1 MDVDL
6 DFWTVDVTDAFL
18 MVRQPE
24 AEKTF
29 VDVHEKLYRLGRVLP
44 GQRTAASRWFD
55 EFKPKSEKHGLECD
69 VMQPTLTR
77 KNQQPHEKG
86 SRLYVTIHV
95 DDLLV
100 IGDER
105 AAFTF
110 LQKFEAEEGWKL
122 EKKGPFGLQV

>member
-1 MDVDL
+1 M
-6 DFWTVDVTDAFL
+6 T
-18 MVRQPE
+18 R
-24 AEKTF
+24 
-29 VDVHEKLYRLGRVLP
+29 HEKLYRLGRVLP

-55 EFKPKSEKHGLECD
+55 EFKQKSEKHGLECD

-110 LQKFEAEEGWKL
+110 LQSE
-122 EKKGPFGLQV
+122 V